1 MLRYYVSRHYI
12 KWRGK
17 LYKKG
22 ELLPEN
28 FNDHDRV
35 RSIYSSRI
43 ARKEVPDE
51 EAPQGQPPQQPLSG
65 QAPTD
70 VTPAAPEV
78 PPEAPKDPAD
88 EAPTTPEVPEKGAE
102 EAKPKFTFTPTGT
115 H

>member
-1 MLRYYVSRHYI
+1 MLRYFVCRHYI
-12 KWRGK
+12 KWKGK

-28 FNDHDRV
+28 FTDHDRV

-43 ARKEVPDE
+43 GRKEVPDE
-51 EAPQGQPPQQPLSG
+51 EAPQSQPPQQPLSG
-65 QAPTD
+65 QPT
-70 VTPAAPEV
+70 TPT
-78 PPEAPKDPAD
+78 PEAPEEPA
-88 EAPTTPEVPEKGAE
+88 VPEKGAE

>member
-1 MLRYYVSRHYI
+1 MLRYYVCRHYI
-12 KWRGK
+12 KWKGK

-28 FNDHDRV
+28 FTDHDRV

-43 ARKEVPDE
+43 ARKEVEE
-51 EAPQGQPPQQPLSG
+51 EAPQSQPPQRPLSG
-65 QAPTD
+65 QPTTAP
-70 VTPAAPEV
+70 AEAPE
-78 PPEAPKDPAD
+78 E
-88 EAPTTPEVPEKGAE
+88 PEVPEEGAE

>member
-1 MLRYYVSRHYI
+1 MQRYYVCRHYI
-12 KWRGK
+12 KWKGK

-28 FNDHDRV
+28 FTDHDRV

-43 ARKEVPDE
+43 ARKEVVE
-51 EAPQGQPPQQPLSG
+51 EAPPSQPPQQPLSG
-65 QAPTD
+65 Q
-70 VTPAAPEV
+70 
-78 PPEAPKDPAD
+78 
-88 EAPTTPEVPEKGAE
+88 PTTPAPEALQEPQVPEKGAK

>member
-1 MLRYYVSRHYI
+1 MLRYYVCRHYI
-12 KWRGK
+12 KWKGK

-28 FNDHDRV
+28 FTDHDRV

-43 ARKEVPDE
+43 ARKEVVE
-51 EAPQGQPPQQPLSG
+51 EAPPSQPPQQPLSG
-65 QAPTD
+65 QPT
-70 VTPAAPEV
+70 TPPEST
-78 PPEAPKDPAD
+78 PDPAPEAPQEPQ
-88 EAPTTPEVPEKGAE
+88 VPEKGAE

>member
-1 MLRYYVSRHYI
+1 MLRYYVCRHYI
-12 KWRGK
+12 KWKGK

-28 FNDHDRV
+28 FTDHDRV

-43 ARKEVPDE
+43 ARKEVVE
-51 EAPQGQPPQQPLSG
+51 EAPPSQPPQQPLSG
-65 QAPTD
+65 QPTT
-70 VTPAAPEV
+70 TPT
-78 PPEAPKDPAD
+78 EAPK
-88 EAPTTPEVPEKGAE
+88 EPEVPEKGAE

>member
-1 MLRYYVSRHYI
+1 MLRYYVCRHYI
-12 KWRGK
+12 KWKGK

-28 FNDHDRV
+28 FTDHDRV

-43 ARKEVPDE
+43 ARKKVVE
-51 EAPQGQPPQQPLSG
+51 EAPPSQPPQQPLSG
-65 QAPTD
+65 Q
-70 VTPAAPEV
+70 
-78 PPEAPKDPAD
+78 
-88 EAPTTPEVPEKGAE
+88 PTTPPESTSDPASEAPQEPQVPEKGAK

>member
-1 MLRYYVSRHYI
+1 MLRYFVCRHYI
-12 KWRGK
+12 KWKGK

-28 FNDHDRV
+28 FTDHDRV

-43 ARKEVPDE
+43 GRREVPDE
-51 EAPQGQPPQQPLSG
+51 EAPQSQPPQQPLSG
-65 QAPTD
+65 QPT
-70 VTPAAPEV
+70 TLT
-78 PPEAPKDPAD
+78 PEAPEEPK
-88 EAPTTPEVPEKGAE
+88 VPEKGAE

>member
-1 MLRYYVSRHYI
+1 MLRYYVCRHYI
-12 KWRGK
+12 KWKGK

-28 FNDHDRV
+28 FTDHDRV

-43 ARKEVPDE
+43 ARKEVEE
-51 EAPQGQPPQQPLSG
+51 EASQSQPPQQPLSG
-65 QAPTD
+65 QPTT
-70 VTPAAPEV
+70 TPTEAPE
-78 PPEAPKDPAD
+78 ES
-88 EAPTTPEVPEKGAE
+88 EVPEKGAE